1 MSKIVTS
8 MFKNGTGG
16 CAGWSVSS
24 GFPGCGGLSGVF
36 PIVFVLYPND
46 LPSEASSSHQYH

>member
-1 MSKIVTS
+1 MVTS

-16 CAGWSVSS
+16 CAGWSASS